1 MKKTNLNKKDRI
13 RGALYGVAVG
23 DALGAPLE
31 FMSAEEILAKYG
43 ATVREMVGGGW
54 LSVEPG
60 EITDDTQMTLAV
72 AEGIIENPENPIPAI
87 GRRFIT
93 WHDSSTKDIGNT
105 CRDAIQSAKRLLRTG
120 ADASEAWSCAGQ
132 EVAERSAGRNAG
144 NGALMRTI
152 YPALYYSED
161 AAIEWAVRI
170 GAMTHR
176 NENSDKYCK
185 MYTQL
190 VSTALKNGRETLGSI
205 QALAEVFPKFPPTG
219 WVVGSFCCAIHSLAN
234 TTSFEDAVVHAVNLG
249 GDADTIGAITGGL
262 AGAIYGYSNIPARW
276 VAHLEPDVCQALE
289 KSVGAAL

>member
-93 WHDSSTKDIGNT
+93 WHDSSPKDIGNT

-262 AGAIYGYSNIPARW
+262 AGAIYGYANIPARW